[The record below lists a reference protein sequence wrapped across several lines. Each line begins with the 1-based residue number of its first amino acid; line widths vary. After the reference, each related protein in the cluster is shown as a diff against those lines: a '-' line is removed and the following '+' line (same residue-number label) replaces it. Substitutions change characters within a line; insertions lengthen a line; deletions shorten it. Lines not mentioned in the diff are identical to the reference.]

1 MLEYKLR
8 IVKLYNGEEF
18 LTIDFENEKY
28 EILSTFL
35 EDDVTP
41 FEEWIKED
49 FDAVLSGQA
58 EYREN
63 NGNVC
68 GVEITAS
75 TTKIFNNL
83 AEDGMGNWCEVDT
96 KELRQLIDEWCEKV
110 REFKAKKKKTH
121 EKNSG

>member
-110 REFKAKKKKTH
+110 REFKAKKKI
-121 EKNSG
+121 ENQSDAD